1 MRKPGESVYC
11 LSFWRDKFKGKS
23 GDEPY
28 FDVAEDGISAGK
40 VMRIYV
46 DAKRFPTWEK
56 WKDEEDKAR
65 ACAYIGNASMCGY
78 FVKGGTSYPLSASPA
93 FMIEQ
98 PELPGL
104 DTILW
109 VNVLCPNETEFHWAV
124 EEAKKAAELKAKN
137 LAPSELYAPFN
148 NVQYRHREAAESDID
163 AFLRRNGVTPAT
175 AENDGTYDGAYG
187 RKIYGPVPDD
197 IKALLKK
204 IGLGASEC
212 GNTLGELFQKWGVQ

>member
-1 MRKPGESVYC
+1 MSQN
-11 LSFWRDKFKGKS
+11 F
-23 GDEPY
+23 
-28 FDVAEDGISAGK
+28 
-40 VMRIYV
+40 
-46 DAKRFPTWEK
+46 
-56 WKDEEDKAR
+56 
-65 ACAYIGNASMCGY
+65 IGPS
-78 FVKGGTSYPLSASPA
+78 
-93 FMIEQ
+93 
-98 PELPGL
+98 
-104 DTILW
+104 
-109 VNVLCPNETEFHWAV
+109 
-124 EEAKKAAELKAKN
+124 KKQKKTAELKAKN

>member
-11 LSFWRDKFKGKS
+11 LSFWRNKFHGKS

-28 FDVAEDGISAGK
+28 FDVVEDGIS
-40 VMRIYV
+40 
-46 DAKRFPTWEK
+46 
-56 WKDEEDKAR
+56 
-65 ACAYIGNASMCGY
+65 
-78 FVKGGTSYPLSASPA
+78 
-93 FMIEQ
+93 
-98 PELPGL
+98 

-109 VNVLCPNETEFHWAV
+109 INVLCPNESEFHWAV
-124 EEAKKAAELKAKN
+124 EEAKKTAELKAKN

-175 AENDGTYDGAYG
+175 AENDGTYG

-212 GNTLGELFQKWGVQ
+212 GNTLGELFQRWGVQ